1 MPSVNRQT
9 PFHVLRGA
17 AIGAAE
23 VLPGISGGTVMMIVG
38 IYEHLIRSA
47 GHFVGGI
54 KGLVTDKASAYE
66 DLRQVRWDIVIP
78 VVLGMFPALLLGA
91 KFIAP
96 AVEDYPIQTFGV
108 FFGMSVAAVL
118 IPIMAVGTA
127 WNVRTVLVAVVAGI
141 AAFLFF
147 GLPIQQLAANPFVV
161 FFAAAIAICALAL
174 PGLSGSFLLLSFGL
188 YEPTLNAVNNR
199 DWGYLAI
206 FAAGAILGLGLF
218 VRALQRLLENHR
230 GVTLAVVTGL
240 MVGALRALWP
250 WQLEDERVLLAP
262 TEAVPQTVGLM
273 VAGAAVVLLIAWL
286 GHKYQTD

>member
-1 MPSVNRQT
+1 MPALNRQT
-9 PFHVLRGA
+9 PLHLLRGA
-17 AIGAAE
+17 AIGTAE

-54 KGLVTDKASAYE
+54 KGLLTDKPAAYE

-78 VVLGMFPALLLGA
+78 VILGMFPALLLGA

-118 IPIMAVGTA
+118 IPILAVGRD
-127 WNVRTVLVAVVAGI
+127 WNLRNVLVAFVSGI

-161 FFAAAIAICALAL
+161 FLAAAIAICALAL

-188 YEPTLNAVNNR
+188 YEPTLNAVNER
-199 DWGYLAI
+199 DFGYLAA
-206 FAAGAILGLGLF
+206 FAGGAILGLALF
-218 VRALQRLLENHR
+218 VRALQHMLERHH

-240 MVGALRALWP
+240 MFGALRALWP
-250 WQLEDERVLLAP
+250 WQVEDERVLLPP
-262 TEAVPQTVGLM
+262 TEFVPQTVGLM
-273 VAGAAVVLLIAWL
+273 VAGAAVVLFITWV

>member
-1 MPSVNRQT
+1 MPALNRQT
-9 PFHVLRGA
+9 PFHLLRGA
-17 AIGAAE
+17 AIGTAE

-38 IYEHLIRSA
+38 VYEHLIRSA

-54 KGLVTDKASAYE
+54 KGLVTDKPRAYE

-78 VVLGMFPALLLGA
+78 VILGMIPALLLGA

-118 IPIMAVGTA
+118 IPILAVGRD
-127 WNVRTVLVAVVAGI
+127 WNLRNVLVAIVSGV

-147 GLPIQQLAANPFVV
+147 GLPIQQLAANPFVI

-174 PGLSGSFLLLSFGL
+174 PGLSGSFLLMSFGL
-188 YEPTLNAVNNR
+188 YGPTLNAVNER
-199 DWGYLAI
+199 DFGYLAV
-206 FAAGAILGLGLF
+206 FAAGAILGLALF
-218 VRALQRLLENHR
+218 VRALQHMLEHHH

-240 MVGALRALWP
+240 MFGALRALWP
-250 WQLEDERVLLAP
+250 WQVEDERVLLPP
-262 TEAVPQTVGLM
+262 TEFVPQTVGLM
-273 VAGAAVVLLIAWL
+273 VAGAAVVLLITWV

>member
-1 MPSVNRQT
+1 MPALNRQT
-9 PFHVLRGA
+9 PFHLLRGA
-17 AIGAAE
+17 AIGTAE

-38 IYEHLIRSA
+38 VYEHLIRSA

-54 KGLVTDKASAYE
+54 KGLVTDKPRAYE

-78 VVLGMFPALLLGA
+78 VILGMIPALLLGA

-118 IPIMAVGTA
+118 IPILAVGRD
-127 WNVRTVLVAVVAGI
+127 WNLRNVLVAIVSGV

-174 PGLSGSFLLLSFGL
+174 PGLSGSFLLMSFGL
-188 YEPTLNAVNNR
+188 YGPTLNAVNER
-199 DWGYLAI
+199 DFGYLAV
-206 FAAGAILGLGLF
+206 FAAGAILGLALF
-218 VRALQRLLENHR
+218 VRALQHMLEHHH

-240 MVGALRALWP
+240 MLGALRALWP
-250 WQLEDERVLLAP
+250 WQVEDERVLLPP
-262 TEAVPQTVGLM
+262 TEFVPQTVGLM
-273 VAGAAVVLLIAWL
+273 VAGAAVVLLITWV

>member
-1 MPSVNRQT
+1 MPALTRQT
-9 PFHVLRGA
+9 PLHLLRGA
-17 AIGAAE
+17 AVGTAE

-38 IYEHLIRSA
+38 VYEQLIRSA
-47 GHFVGGI
+47 GHFVGGL
-54 KGLVTDKASAYE
+54 KGLATDKPSAYE

-78 VVLGMFPALLLGA
+78 VVLGMFPALILGA

-108 FFGMSVAAVL
+108 FFGMSVAAIL
-118 IPIMAVGTA
+118 IPILAVGRD
-127 WNVRTVLVAVVAGI
+127 WNTRNVVVAVVAAI

-147 GLPIQQLAANPFVV
+147 GLPIQQLAANPFIV
-161 FFAAAIAICALAL
+161 FVAAAIAVCALAL

-188 YEPTLNAVNNR
+188 YEPTLNAVNER

-218 VRALQRLLENHR
+218 VRALQRLLEHHH
-230 GVTLAVVTGL
+230 GVTLAAVAGL

-250 WQLEDERVLLAP
+250 WQVEDERTLLAP
-262 TEAVPQTVGLM
+262 SEAVPETVGLV
-273 VAGAAVVLLIAWL
+273 VAGAAVVLLITWL
-286 GHKYQTD
+286 GHKYQTE

>member
-1 MPSVNRQT
+1 MPALTRQT
-9 PFHVLRGA
+9 PFHLLRGA

-47 GHFVGGI
+47 GHFVGGL
-54 KGLVTDKASAYE
+54 KGLVTDKPAAYE
-66 DLRQVRWDIVIP
+66 DLRQVRWDIVVP
-78 VVLGMFPALLLGA
+78 VVLGMFPALILGA
-91 KFIAP
+91 RFIAP
-96 AVEDYPIQTFGV
+96 AVEDHPIQTFGV

-118 IPIMAVGTA
+118 IPILAVGRD
-127 WNVRTVLVAVVAGI
+127 WNLRNVVVAAVAGV

-147 GLPIQQLAANPFVV
+147 GLPIQQLATNPFIV
-161 FFAAAIAICALAL
+161 FVAAAIAICALAL

-188 YEPTLNAVNNR
+188 YEPTLNAVNER
-199 DWGYLAI
+199 DWGYLAV

-218 VRALQRLLENHR
+218 VRALQRLLEEHH

-240 MVGALRALWP
+240 MIGALRALWP
-250 WQLEDERVLLAP
+250 WQVEDERTLLPP
-262 TEAVPQTVGLM
+262 TEFVPETVGLM
-273 VAGAAVVLLIAWL
+273 AAGAAVVLLITWL